1 MDKQLSK
8 KIAFE
13 HLEKIANTDAST
25 EREDEVLTGFLKSLG
40 LRKPS
45 RMTEQDA
52 EKLLI
57 NLAEDNCSKEFVESL
72 VYWLLRQ
79 GISSVAK
86 ETILKSDLDGD
97 GVPLW
102 QELID
107 GTDPFVDDRNL
118 SQKHSYLGMELT
130 KVREMEI

>member
-1 MDKQLSK
+1 MNKQLSRE
-8 KIAFE
+8 IAFK
-13 HLEKIANTDAST
+13 HLDKIANTDVGT

-45 RMTEQDA
+45 KMTEQDA
-52 EKLLI
+52 EKLLR
-57 NLAEDNCSKEFVESL
+57 NLAEDNCSEEFVESL

-79 GISSVAK
+79 GISPVAK

-107 GTDPFVDDRNL
+107 GTDPFVNDGNL
-118 SQKHSYLGMELT
+118 PQKQSYLKIELT
-130 KVREMEI
+130 GVREMEI

>member
-1 MDKQLSK
+1 MDKQLSRE
-8 KIAFE
+8 IAFK
-13 HLEKIANTDAST
+13 HLDKIANTDVGT
-25 EREDEVLTGFLKSLG
+25 EREDEFLTGFLKSLG

-45 RMTEQDA
+45 KMTEQDA
-52 EKLLI
+52 EKLLR

-79 GISSVAK
+79 GISPVAK

-107 GTDPFVDDRNL
+107 GTDPFVNDRNL
-118 SQKHSYLGMELT
+118 SQKQSYFNMELT
-130 KVREMEI
+130 GAKEMEI

>member
-1 MDKQLSK
+1 MNKQLSTE
-8 KIAFE
+8 IAFK
-13 HLEKIANTDAST
+13 HLDKIANTDVGT
-25 EREDEVLTGFLKSLG
+25 EREDEVLTGFLKSLR

-45 RMTEQDA
+45 KMTEQDA
-52 EKLLI
+52 NKLLS

-79 GISSVAK
+79 GISPVAK

-107 GTDPFVDDRNL
+107 GTDPFVNDRNL
-118 SQKHSYLGMELT
+118 PQKQSYLNMELT
-130 KVREMEI
+130 GVREMEI